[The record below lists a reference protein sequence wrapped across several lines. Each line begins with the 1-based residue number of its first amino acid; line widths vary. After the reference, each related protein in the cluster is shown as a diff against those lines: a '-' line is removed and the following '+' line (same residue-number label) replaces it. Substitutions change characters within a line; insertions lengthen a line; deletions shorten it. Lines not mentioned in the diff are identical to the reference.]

1 MNGRRKI
8 MKKFVSGI
16 VCLTML
22 FGLAITAGASKV
34 EVELASTSYEITEDE
49 VYASVDVLVSKVL
62 PEEQV
67 TFIAYDIRKPDPD
80 VDNEPSSDNIIYIDQ
95 KAYEGSSVSTF
106 SFKRNI
112 NDINSNVIIK
122 SGAAGKE
129 VSEPVKI
136 AQHKASADV
145 DVDNGS
151 VVLGFWEGETFV
163 ELPKGDIPVLDE
175 SEVFYKI
182 TPKSGY
188 TFKEILV
195 NDENM
200 VSRLIPQNG
209 SVYVNVKDS
218 SGNIVNVFATFEQI
232 PKVNKIAKPVSYDED
247 GVQTGQEGEKVVK
260 VATAVSAFKA
270 KQDANIKEYGI
281 LYSKNPTELNQVTAD
296 NYKQVK
302 KVGDT
307 RWQDEDVIKFPALY
321 KGADN
326 RFAVQ
331 IIDDREEGNL
341 LTGGFYVRSYVEFG
355 DGEVIISNYV
365 KISDA
370 QQ

>member
-1 MNGRRKI
+1 MGGEKI

-34 EVELASTSYEITEDE
+34 EVELVSTSYEITEDDT
-49 VYASVDVLVSKVL
+49 VYASVDVLVTNVDF
-62 PEEQV
+62 EEQV
-67 TFIAYDIRKPDPD
+67 TFIAYDTGKPQAGKE
-80 VDNEPSSDNIIYIDQ
+80 NEPSSDNIIYIDQ
-95 KAYEGSSVSTF
+95 KAYEGNSVSTF

-218 SGNIVNVFATFEQI
+218 SGNIVATFEQI
-232 PKVNKIAKPVSYDED
+232 PEVNKIAKPVSYDEE
-247 GVQTGQEGEKVVK
+247 GVKTGTEDEKI
-260 VATAVSAFKA
+260 ATAVSAFKA
-270 KQDANIKEYGI
+270 KAGANIVEYGI
-281 LYSKNPTELNQVTAD
+281 LYSQDLTQLNKVNAE
-296 NYKQVK
+296 NIGEVK
-302 KVGDT
+302 KVGNKG
-307 RWQDEDVIKFPALY
+307 WQDEDVIKFPALY

-331 IIDDREEGNL
+331 IIDDRTEEANL
-341 LTGGFYVRSYVEFG
+341 LTGGFYVRSYVEFV

>member
-1 MNGRRKI
+1 
-8 MKKFVSGI
+8 MKKFFSGI
-16 VCLTML
+16 LCLTML
-22 FGLAITAGASKV
+22 LGLSVAAGASKV
-34 EVELASTSYEITEDE
+34 EVELASTSYEITEDDT
-49 VYASVDVLVSKVL
+49 VYASVDVLVKNVDF
-62 PEEQV
+62 EEQV
-67 TFIAYDIRKPDPD
+67 TFIAYDTGKPQAGEE
-80 VDNEPSSDNIIYIDQ
+80 NEPSSDNIIYIDQ

-136 AQHKASADV
+136 AQHNASSPGNV
-145 DVDNGS
+145 GGGS
-151 VVLGFWEGETFV
+151 VVLVFKTDSGDYEEF
-163 ELPKGDIPVLDE
+163 PKDEEIPVLDK

-182 TPKSGY
+182 TPDEGY
-188 TFKEILV
+188 TFKEIFEN
-195 NDENM
+195 NDNK

-209 SVYVNVKDS
+209 SIYVGVLDAS
-218 SGNIVNVFATFEQI
+218 RDPVTVSATFEQL
-232 PKVNKIAKPVSYDED
+232 PEANKVAKPVSYEE
-247 GVQTGQEGEKVVK
+247 GVQTGQEGEK

-270 KQDANIKEYGI
+270 KAGANIVEYGI
-281 LYSKNPTELNQVTAD
+281 LYSQDLTELNEVNAD
-296 NYKQVK
+296 NIGEVK
-302 KVGDT
+302 KVGDPG
-307 RWQDEDVIKFPALY
+307 WQGEKVIKFPALY

-326 RFAVQ
+326 KFAVQ
-331 IIDDREEGNL
+331 IIDDRTEEANL

-365 KISDA
+365 EISDA

>member
-1 MNGRRKI
+1 MGGEKI
-8 MKKFVSGI
+8 MKKFFSGI
-16 VCLTML
+16 LCLTML
-22 FGLAITAGASKV
+22 LGLSVAAGATKV
-34 EVELASTSYEITEDE
+34 EVELTSTSYEITEDE
-49 VYASVDVLVSKVL
+49 VYASVDVLVSNVL

-95 KAYEGSSVSTF
+95 KAYVDSSVSTF

-122 SGAAGKE
+122 SGAADKD
-129 VSEPVKI
+129 VSDAI
-136 AQHKASADV
+136 TITQHNASSPGNV
-145 DVDNGS
+145 GGGS
-151 VVLGFWEGETFV
+151 VVLVFKTDS
-163 ELPKGDIPVLDE
+163 GDYEEFPGDEEIPVLDK

-182 TPKSGY
+182 TPDEEY

-195 NDENM
+195 NNDNK

-209 SVYVNVKDS
+209 SIYVNVKDS
-218 SGNIVNVFATFEQI
+218 SGNIVNVVATFEQI
-232 PKVNKIAKPVSYDED
+232 PEVNKIAKPVSYDED
-247 GVQTGQEGEKVVK
+247 GVQTDQKGEK

-281 LYSKNPTELNQVTAD
+281 LYSKNLTELNQVTD
-296 NYKQVK
+296 GNYKQVK
-302 KVGDT
+302 KVGNEG
-307 RWQDEDVIKFPALY
+307 WQNENVIKFPALC

-326 RFAVQ
+326 KYAVQ
-331 IIDDREEGNL
+331 IIDDRKGEANL
-341 LTGGFYVRSYVEFG
+341 LTGGFYVRSYVEFD

>member
-1 MNGRRKI
+1 
-8 MKKFVSGI
+8 
-16 VCLTML
+16 
-22 FGLAITAGASKV
+22 
-34 EVELASTSYEITEDE
+34 
-49 VYASVDVLVSKVL
+49 
-62 PEEQV
+62 
-67 TFIAYDIRKPDPD
+67 
-80 VDNEPSSDNIIYIDQ
+80 
-95 KAYEGSSVSTF
+95 EGSSVSTF

-136 AQHKASADV
+136 AQHNASSPGN
-145 DVDNGS
+145 VDNGS
-151 VVLGFWEGETFV
+151 VVLVFKTDSGDYEEF
-163 ELPKGDIPVLDE
+163 PKDEEIPVLDK

-182 TPKSGY
+182 TPDEEY

-195 NDENM
+195 NNDNKE
-200 VSRLIPQNG
+200 SRLIPQNG
-209 SVYVNVKDS
+209 SIYVGVLDAS
-218 SGNIVNVFATFEQI
+218 RDPVTVSATFEQL
-232 PKVNKIAKPVSYDED
+232 PKANKVAKPVSYED
-247 GVQTGQEGEKVVK
+247 GVKTGTEGEK

-270 KQDANIKEYGI
+270 KQGANIKEYGI
-281 LYSKNPTELNQVTAD
+281 LYSKNPTELNQVTAE

-302 KVGDT
+302 EVRNEG
-307 RWQDEDVIKFPALY
+307 WQDEDVIKFPALC

>member
-1 MNGRRKI
+1 

-34 EVELASTSYEITEDE
+34 EVELASTSYEITEDDT
-49 VYASVDVLVSKVL
+49 VYASVDVLVTNVDF
-62 PEEQV
+62 EEQV
-67 TFIAYDIRKPDPD
+67 TFIAYDTGKPQAGEE
-80 VDNEPSSDNIIYIDQ
+80 NEPSSDNIIYIDQ

-122 SGAAGKE
+122 SGAAGKD
-129 VSEPVKI
+129 VSDAI
-136 AQHKASADV
+136 TITQHNASSPGNV
-145 DVDNGS
+145 GGGS
-151 VVLGFWEGETFV
+151 VVLVFKTDS
-163 ELPKGDIPVLDE
+163 GDYEEFPGDEEIPVLDK

-182 TPKSGY
+182 TPESGY

-195 NDENM
+195 NNDNKE
-200 VSRLIPQNG
+200 SRLIPQNG

-218 SGNIVNVFATFEQI
+218 SGNIVNVSATFEQL
-232 PKVNKIAKPVSYDED
+232 PEANKVAKPVSYDEE
-247 GVQTGQEGEKVVK
+247 GVKTGTGGVK
-260 VATAVSAFKA
+260 IATAVSAFKA
-270 KQDANIKEYGI
+270 KQGANIKEYGI

-307 RWQDEDVIKFPALY
+307 GWQDEDVIKFPALC

-326 RFAVQ
+326 KYAVQ
-331 IIDDREEGNL
+331 IIDDRTETEGNL
-341 LTGGFYVRSYVEFG
+341 LTGGFYIRSYV
-355 DGEVIISNYV
+355 VLCL
-365 KISDA
+365 
-370 QQ
+370 

>member
-1 MNGRRKI
+1 
-8 MKKFVSGI
+8 MKKFFSGI
-16 VCLTML
+16 LCLTML
-22 FGLAITAGASKV
+22 LGLSVAAGATKV
-34 EVELASTSYEITEDE
+34 EVELTSTSYEITEDE
-49 VYASVDVLVSKVL
+49 VYASVDVLVSNVL

-95 KAYEGSSVSTF
+95 KAYEDSSVSTF

-145 DVDNGS
+145 DVDGS

-182 TPKSGY
+182 TPASGY
-188 TFKEILV
+188 TFKKILV
-195 NDENM
+195 NDENK

-218 SGNIVNVFATFEQI
+218 SGNIVNVVATFEQI

-247 GVQTGQEGEKVVK
+247 GVQTGTDGEKVTK

-281 LYSKNPTELNQVTAD
+281 LYSKNPTELNQVNAG
-296 NYKQVK
+296 NIGEVK
-302 KVGDT
+302 KVGNEG
-307 RWQDEDVIKFPALY
+307 WQGETVIKFPAQHI
-321 KGADN
+321 GADN
-326 RFAVQ
+326 KYAVR
-331 IIDDREEGNL
+331 IIDDRTGEANL
-341 LTGGFYVRSYVEFG
+341 LTGGFYVRSYVEFV
-355 DGEVIISNYV
+355 DGEVIISSDLH
-365 KISDA
+365 ISEA